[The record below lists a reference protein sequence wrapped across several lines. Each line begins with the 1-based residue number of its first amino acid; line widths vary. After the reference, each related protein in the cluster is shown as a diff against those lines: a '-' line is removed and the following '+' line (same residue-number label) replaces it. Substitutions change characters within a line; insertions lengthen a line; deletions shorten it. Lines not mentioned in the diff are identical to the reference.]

1 MKRKT
6 DAGYQWTGRPVE
18 ITQPRERGQVALRCI
33 WYTRLVI
40 ESQQV
45 PSGTRYDFQ
54 PGQVQG
60 VQAIDAETLLAKHHV
75 QTACCGA
82 VVSPVIKMF
91 ERVI

>member
-6 DAGYQWTGRPVE
+6 DYVWTGRTVE
-18 ITQPRERGQVALRCI
+18 ITQVALRCI

-40 ESQQV
+40 EPQQV

-54 PGQVQG
+54 PGQVQAVAAKDVDTLLG
-60 VQAIDAETLLAKHHV
+60 MQHVQA
-75 QTACCGA
+75 ACCGA